1 MEKMY
6 FEKEFDFLVDGVKF
20 TATATN
26 FNHLEESL
34 IKCNETLY
42 VCVFHATNKVN
53 EFYIKPHQIDWAN
66 ILNKNE
72 LYLKVYNM
80 IEENIKAFMKED
92 LEFSTDDVVEKEL
105 ALLEKDLT
113 NLIQSIKIKK
123 PKYAL
128 QDARAFFNKNASY
141 LRNTEIFKLIDD
153 LDLNDL
159 NEEHVRFW
167 SE

>member
-1 MEKMY
+1 MEKTY
-6 FEKEFDFLVDGVKF
+6 FEKDFDFTVDGIKF

-26 FNHLEESL
+26 FNYLEENK

-42 VCVFHATNKVN
+42 VCVFHATNKVH
-53 EFYIKPHQIDWAN
+53 EFYIKSDQFDWEN
-66 ILNKNE
+66 ILNVNE
-72 LYLKVYNM
+72 LYLKVYDM
-80 IEENIKAFMKED
+80 IEESIKAFMNED

-105 ALLEKDLT
+105 ALLEKDL
-113 NLIQSIKIKK
+113 NDLIQSIKIKK

-159 NEEHVRFW
+159 NEEHVKFW